1 MKKFCL
7 SVFIVAAVVVL
18 PAQGK
23 RFITE
28 KDLLKFTWIADPQ
41 ISPDG
46 STVVFVRVTV
56 NERDDRYE
64 TSLFAV
70 PSGGG
75 EAPRRLTAGIR
86 DTEPRWAP
94 DGKRIA
100 FVRGS
105 ERDGRTQPGQLYLLS
120 MEGGEA
126 RALTELTMGAGNP
139 AWSPDGTR
147 LAFTSATEYKDPKA
161 STAARPAGEK
171 KSDVQV
177 VTRAVYRENGNPGYV
192 DNEHRTHIFTLSGLG
207 SDPGPAPFP
216 KVATPTQLTDGE
228 FSEGGLEWAPD
239 GSKIYF
245 VSTRVAEPYFEEKG
259 AELYA
264 VPAAGG
270 AIAKIAS
277 IEGSIGNVSVSP
289 DGSKIAFVGSLRG
302 VPIRSYSQSD
312 LWVTSSAPGSTP
324 KNLTADYDFDIAS
337 GIGGDQAAP
346 RGQNRKPIV
355 WAKDPSTSSG
365 QAGWSLVVVGAE
377 KGSSNL
383 KRVSIATGKLEPLTT
398 GEHDVVAFSAA
409 RDASKIAATVSTQSN
424 IGDLSIVD
432 VAGSRQPATL
442 AAPITRVNDELF
454 KDIQQSTP
462 EEIWYKSFDGRNIQ
476 GWILK
481 PPDFDASKKYP
492 LILEIHGGPHAAYG
506 NTYTHEFM
514 WMAAKGYVVLFTNPR
529 GSTTYG
535 QDFGNIIQ
543 YHYPGDDYKD
553 LMAGVDEIL
562 KRGYIDANRLGVTG
576 GSGGGLLT
584 NWTITQ
590 TQRFKAA
597 VAQRDIADWSGFWY
611 TADFTLFQPTW
622 FRKAPWEDPQDFAAR
637 SPITHI
643 AKVTT
648 PLMLINGDTDYR
660 TPASDGGEMMFRA
673 LKYRKIPTV
682 MVRFPR
688 ETHELSRSG
697 EPWHRVERL
706 RHIVGWMDEW
716 LQGKKN
722 PSYTT
727 Y

>member
-1 MKKFCL
+1 MKKFCV
-7 SVFIVAAVVVL
+7 SVSIVVFAVVL
-18 PAQGK
+18 PQAQAR

-28 KDLLKFTWIADPQ
+28 TDLLKFTWIADPQ
-41 ISPDG
+41 LSPDG
-46 STVVFVRVTV
+46 STVAYVRVTV
-56 NERDDRYE
+56 NERENRYE
-64 TSLFAV
+64 TTLFAV
-70 PSGGG
+70 PADGAA
-75 EAPRRLTAGIR
+75 APRRLTSGTR
-86 DTEPRWAP
+86 DSAPRWAP

-100 FVRGS
+100 FVRAL
-105 ERDGRTQPGQLYLLS
+105 ERDGKTQPAQLYVLP
-120 MEGGEA
+120 MDGGEA
-126 RALTELTMGAGNP
+126 RPVTELGGGAGNP
-139 AWSPDGTR
+139 VWSPDGTKIV
-147 LAFTSATEYKDPKA
+147 FTSATEFKD
-161 STAARPAGEK
+161 ARSSPAK
-171 KSDVQV
+171 PATDRKSDVQV

-192 DNEHRTHIFTLSGLG
+192 DNDHRTHIFTVSGLG
-207 SDPGPAPFP
+207 PDVRPAAFP
-216 KVATPTQLTDGE
+216 KVATATQITDGE
-228 FSEGGLEWAPD
+228 FNENAPLWAPD
-239 GSKIYF
+239 GSTIYF
-245 VSTRVAEPYFEEKG
+245 VSTRVAEPYYEEKG
-259 AELYA
+259 NELFA

-270 AIAKIAS
+270 AIVKVAS
-277 IEGSIGNVSVSP
+277 IEGTINGPSVSP
-289 DGSKIAFVGSLRG
+289 DGKRIAFVGTLRG
-302 VPIRSYSQSD
+302 APIRSYSQSD
-312 LWVTSSAPGSTP
+312 LWVTDAAPGSTP
-324 KNLTADYDFDIAS
+324 KNLTADYDYDIAG

-355 WAKDPSTSSG
+355 WSRDSASII
-365 QAGWSLVVVGAE
+365 LVSAE

-383 KRVSIATGKLEPLTT
+383 KRVSIASGKVEPLTT
-398 GEHDVVAFSAA
+398 GEHDVVAFSATPDAA
-409 RDASKIAATVSTQSN
+409 RIAATLSTQTN
-424 IGDLSIVD
+424 IGDIAMID
-432 VAGSRQPATL
+432 AARPGPAK
-442 AAPITRVNDELF
+442 PITHVNDDLF
-454 KDIQQSTP
+454 KDIQQSAP

-481 PPDFDASKKYP
+481 PPDFDAAKKYP

-543 YHYPGDDYKD
+543 YRYPGDDYKD
-553 LMAGVDEIL
+553 LMAGVDEVL
-562 KRGYIDANRLGVTG
+562 KRGYIDASRLGVTG

-648 PLMLINGDTDYR
+648 PLMLVNGDADYR

-673 LKYRKIPTV
+673 LKYRHIPTV

-688 ETHELSRSG
+688 ENHELSRSG

-706 RHIVGWMDEW
+706 QHIVGWMDQW
-716 LQGKKN
+716 LQGKRN
-722 PSYTT
+722 EAYTQ
-727 Y
+727 

>member
-7 SVFIVAAVVVL
+7 SVFIVVAVVAL

-28 KDLLKFTWIADPQ
+28 KDLLKFTWVADPQ

-56 NERDDRYE
+56 NERDDRYD

-70 PSGGG
+70 PSSGG
-75 EAPRRLTAGIR
+75 EAPRRLTAGAR
-86 DTEPRWAP
+86 DTAPRWAP

-100 FVRGS
+100 FVRAS

-126 RALTELTMGAGNP
+126 RALTELTAGADNP
-139 AWSPDGTR
+139 EWSPDGTR

-161 STAARPAGEK
+161 STEARPAGEK

-192 DNEHRTHIFTLSGLG
+192 DNERRTHIFTISGLG
-207 SDPGPAPFP
+207 SDTPPTPFP

-228 FSEGGLEWAPD
+228 FSEGGIEWAPD

-312 LWVTSSAPGSTP
+312 LWLTSSAPGSTP

-355 WAKDPSTSSG
+355 WSKDGASVF
-365 QAGWSLVVVGAE
+365 LVSAE

-383 KRVSIATGKLEPLTT
+383 KRVSIATGKLEPLST

-409 RDASKIAATVSTQSN
+409 GDASKIAATVSTQTQYRRPLDRRRGR
-424 IGDLSIVD
+424 IAPAEHAGDADHSRERRAVQGHPAERRPKRSGTRASTAGIFK
-432 VAGSRQPATL
+432 AGSSSRRTS
-442 AAPITRVNDELF
+442 TRRR
-454 KDIQQSTP
+454 ST
-462 EEIWYKSFDGRNIQ
+462 R
-476 GWILK
+476 
-481 PPDFDASKKYP
+481 
-492 LILEIHGGPHAAYG
+492 
-506 NTYTHEFM
+506 
-514 WMAAKGYVVLFTNPR
+514 
-529 GSTTYG
+529 
-535 QDFGNIIQ
+535 
-543 YHYPGDDYKD
+543 
-553 LMAGVDEIL
+553 
-562 KRGYIDANRLGVTG
+562 
-576 GSGGGLLT
+576 
-584 NWTITQ
+584 
-590 TQRFKAA
+590 
-597 VAQRDIADWSGFWY
+597 
-611 TADFTLFQPTW
+611 
-622 FRKAPWEDPQDFAAR
+622 
-637 SPITHI
+637 
-643 AKVTT
+643 
-648 PLMLINGDTDYR
+648 
-660 TPASDGGEMMFRA
+660 
-673 LKYRKIPTV
+673 
-682 MVRFPR
+682 
-688 ETHELSRSG
+688 
-697 EPWHRVERL
+697 
-706 RHIVGWMDEW
+706 
-716 LQGKKN
+716 
-722 PSYTT
+722 
-727 Y
+727 